1 MKVHIWIDK
10 NDVSK
15 LANKRTDIDFWYRKP
30 SFPNKKNRETVMI
43 SISTDVF
50 QALLDNEAID
60 EVQDDPFLE
69 AFKQMDKVGAAR
81 VRVIPAVGAEK
92 FAEYFYNKLND
103 WVKEDTNNR
112 CKIISVEVREH
123 EKNSA
128 IYYGE

>member
-43 SISTDVF
+43 SISADVF

-60 EVQDDPFLE
+60 DTKDDNLDLGFG
-69 AFKQMDKVGAAR
+69 D
-81 VRVIPAVGAEK
+81 
-92 FAEYFYNKLND
+92 
-103 WVKEDTNNR
+103 
-112 CKIISVEVREH
+112 
-123 EKNSA
+123 
-128 IYYGE
+128 

>member
-15 LANKRTDIDFWYRKP
+15 LANERTDIDFWYRKP
-30 SFPNKKNRETVMI
+30 SFPNKKNRETVMV

-69 AFKQMDKVGAAR
+69 AFGD
-81 VRVIPAVGAEK
+81 
-92 FAEYFYNKLND
+92 
-103 WVKEDTNNR
+103 
-112 CKIISVEVREH
+112 
-123 EKNSA
+123 
-128 IYYGE
+128 